1 MHLLRKLPDVN
12 EIVDKYSLS
21 ETQRKERK
29 LFIEEFQNI
38 LSGKSTKK
46 VICIGPCS
54 ADREDAVVEYVERLA
69 KLQEELKE
77 AFLLIP
83 RVYTSKPRTN
93 GMGYKGLLHR
103 PSSECS
109 SDDLLH
115 GLIAMRKM
123 HLHVIQQTGLFP
135 ADEMLY
141 PEMINYVMDLLSY
154 VTVGARSVE
163 DQGHRL
169 VASGME
175 APVGMK
181 NPIGGNLDVL
191 LNSINAA
198 QFPQSLIFNGWEA
211 QTDGNPYTHAIL
223 RGYTDINGKMHPN
236 YYYENICDL
245 HDRYKKANLKNPA
258 VVVDCNHGNSLKR
271 YDEQGR
277 IASDLFQ
284 MCRRNKEVDR
294 FVKGIMIESYL
305 EDGCQMIGEGHYG
318 KSITDACLGWKKT
331 EKLLRELREYL

>member
-12 EIVDKYSLS
+12 EIIDNYSLS
-21 ETQRKERK
+21 EGQKRGRKQV
-29 LFIEEFQNI
+29 ISEFKEI
-38 LSGKSTKK
+38 LLGKSAKK

-54 ADREDAVVEYVERLA
+54 ADREDAVLEYMELLA
-69 KLQEELKE
+69 KLQEEMKDR
-77 AFLLIP
+77 FLLIP

-93 GMGYKGLLHR
+93 GTGYKGLLHR
-103 PSSECS
+103 PLSECGN
-109 SDDLLH
+109 DDLLH

-141 PEMINYVMDLLSY
+141 PEMINYVMDILSY

-175 APVGMK
+175 PPVGMK
-181 NPIGGNLDVL
+181 NPTGGNLDVL

-198 QFPQSLIFNGWEA
+198 QLPQSLIFNGWEA
-211 QTDGNPYTHAIL
+211 RTDGNPYSHAIL

-258 VVVDCNHGNSLKR
+258 VIIDCNHCNSLKR

-277 IASDLFQ
+277 IAKDLFQ
-284 MCRRNKEVDR
+284 MCRRDIEVDH

-305 EDGCQMIGEGHYG
+305 EDGCQMIGEGYYG

-331 EKLLRELREYL
+331 EKLLKELSEI